1 MRKYSVTTA
10 LLTGAVCAALVGSAG
25 GVPGNRSQGSGGG
38 PESLRVSVTADAASV
53 PQYKDIGF
61 TVSVTNSGRQQVRQ
75 AELADLL
82 PAGGNLSWGLDRQQG
97 ITGCSLTGQV
107 GAQRISCPRADLR
120 PGDGYTL
127 HVLSHTT
134 SATAS
139 HVTDTATVTAAGGR
153 AFGQAAVAVTA
164 PKDCRSTP
172 VDTGRS
178 LAFDDEFNGPAIDTA
193 KWNVGSLPFGG
204 YKGSTHYHN
213 TQYGSYV
220 EAANSTVHRGV
231 LDLTTDDV
239 PVTDPDVPAIGT
251 IPYTEGMVHTK
262 GKFARAGGYFEI
274 CARFPAGK
282 GLWPAFWLAAQ
293 DGQWPPEMDVAEWF
307 GSLEA
312 MQIGQPFAN
321 GPDAGSKWQ
330 STWRYSNAPTTGYH
344 DYAMWWSTTSPG
356 TIRYYIDGQMV
367 HEIDGTA
374 ADLISNK
381 PMYLI
386 LNSGTWAP
394 ATRGGP
400 PDATTVFPN
409 AFHVD
414 YVRVYTTP
422 PTQQANSA
430 P

>member
-1 MRKYSVTTA
+1 MTNHRTA
-10 LLTGAVCAALVGSAG
+10 LFVIAGTVCAAMTGSVSGAAG
-25 GVPGNRSQGSGGG
+25 QPTHPGAPSDVR
-38 PESLRVSVTADAASV
+38 LTVTADNASV
-53 PQYKDIGF
+53 PQYQDIGF
-61 TVSVTNSGRQQVRQ
+61 TVSITNSGRHTGRQVTLTDR
-75 AELADLL
+75 L
-82 PAGGNLSWGLDRQQG
+82 PAGGNLSWGLDKTAGASGCTLQG
-97 ITGCSLTGQV
+97 AV
-107 GAQRISCPRADLR
+107 GAQRISCPPTDLA
-120 PGDGYTL
+120 PGGDFAL
-127 HVLSHTT
+127 HVHSHTT
-134 SATAS
+134 SSTAARIRNTATATAS
-139 HVTDTATVTAAGGR
+139 HGSVSGEAALS
-153 AFGQAAVAVTA
+153 VTA
-164 PKDCRSTP
+164 PAGCRSTA
-172 VDTGRS
+172 VDPGRT
-178 LAFDDEFNGPAIDTA
+178 LAFDDEFNSGTIDTA
-193 KWNVGSLPFGG
+193 KWNVGTLPFGG

-220 EAANSTVHRGV
+220 EPQNSTVHDGV

-251 IPYTEGMVHTK
+251 VPYTEGMVQTK
-262 GKFARAGGYFEI
+262 GTFSRTGGYFEM

-293 DGQWPPEMDVAEWF
+293 NGNWPPEMDVAEWF

-312 MQIGQPFAN
+312 MQIGQPFATGAN
-321 GPDAGSKWQ
+321 AGSKWQ

-344 DYAMWWSTTSPG
+344 DYAMWWSATSPG

-367 HEIDGTA
+367 HEIDGTT
-374 ADLISNK
+374 ADLVPDT

-394 ATRGGP
+394 STRGGP

-409 AFHVD
+409 AFSVD

-422 PTQQANSA
+422 PAQQTNSA